1 MPGSIASFSKKVD
14 TIVEL
19 KKDAV
24 SLNSVIIYSIS
35 AAAPAMCIG
44 GSMGFI
50 MGGVGLAVPLAFLIA
65 TVVVVLISASY
76 SQLSERYNSAG
87 GTYSYIR
94 RVFGPELGWW
104 VGWIYIGI
112 TFTVGCVGA
121 IFAIY
126 LCSLF
131 TSIPLWLG
139 IIIIA
144 IPTFFVGWLGIQLTT
159 KGLVAL
165 WLVQTALMV
174 WPALAAFNSQAPAM
188 PDVGRQVFANSWI
201 PSLGSKGLAVAV
213 LFCIWSYVG
222 FETPAYLGEEIKGG
236 SRAVKIAI
244 PVGSIAIGITYIIV
258 TWLWVSSISAD
269 NLAKISG
276 SGTAIFDYCTLIGY
290 PLGRW
295 LITISVCM
303 SCLACWFSFVTALP
317 RMLYDMGRT
326 RALPKSFARL
336 NRHSAPSV
344 ALVVTMVFWL
354 GASLF
359 GAYYSVDTLFS
370 LMSSFACIAY
380 ALVCAAA
387 MKDRWGEKGLKSFFI
402 NKAIPILAIVIM
414 LWMLSSMSAG
424 YLAAVG
430 AWAALGILIIFLLKA
445 VKGRDFFKKVEL

>member
-1 MPGSIASFSKKVD
+1 M
-14 TIVEL
+14 EL
-19 KKDAV
+19 KKDAI

-94 RVFGPELGWW
+94 RVFGPEMGWW

-131 TSIPLWLG
+131 TPLPLWLG
-139 IIIIA
+139 IILIA
-144 IPTFFVGWLGIQLTT
+144 IPTFYVGWKGIQLTT
-159 KGLVAL
+159 KGLVIL

-174 WPALAAFNSQAPAM
+174 WPAIAAFNSQAPSL
-188 PDVGRQVFANSWI
+188 PDVGKQLFASSWI
-201 PSLGSKGLAVAV
+201 PSLGSKGLAMAV
-213 LFCIWSYVG
+213 LLCIWSYVG

-236 SRAVKIAI
+236 SKAVKIAI
-244 PVGSIAIGITYIIV
+244 SVGSVAIGITYIVV
-258 TWLWVSSISAD
+258 TWLWVSSISAE

-276 SGTAIFDYCTLIGY
+276 SGTAIFDYCTLINY

-326 RALPKSFARL
+326 KALPKSFAKL

-344 ALVVTMVFWL
+344 GLIVTMILWL
-354 GASLF
+354 GAALF
-359 GAYYSVDTLFS
+359 GAYFSVDTLFS

-387 MKDRWGEKGLKSFFI
+387 IKDRWGGKGLKSFFI
-402 NKAIPILAIVIM
+402 DKAIPILAIGIM

-424 YLAAVG
+424 YLVAVG
-430 AWAALGILIIFLLKA
+430 AWALVGVVIIVVIRLR
-445 VKGRDFFKKVEL
+445 KGRDFFKQVEL

>member
-1 MPGSIASFSKKVD
+1 M
-14 TIVEL
+14 EL
-19 KKDAV
+19 KKDAI
-24 SLNSVIIYSIS
+24 SLGSVIVYSIS

-65 TVVVVLISASY
+65 TLVVVLISASY

-94 RVFGPELGWW
+94 RVFGPEMGWW

-131 TSIPLWLG
+131 TPIPLWLG
-139 IIIIA
+139 IIVIA
-144 IPTFFVGWLGIQLTT
+144 IPTFFVGWKGIQLTT
-159 KGLVAL
+159 KGLVIL

-174 WPALAAFNSQAPAM
+174 WPAIAAFKSQASALPDIGKQILSTSWTPA
-188 PDVGRQVFANSWI
+188 F
-201 PSLGSKGLAVAV
+201 GSKGLAMAV
-213 LFCIWSYVG
+213 LLCIWSYVG

-236 SRAVKIAI
+236 SRSVKIAI
-244 PVGSIAIGITYIIV
+244 PVGSVAIGITYVVV
-258 TWLWVSSISAD
+258 TWLWVSSISAE

-276 SGTAIFDYCTLIGY
+276 SGTAIFDYCSLIGY

-326 RALPKSFARL
+326 RALPKIFAKL

-344 ALVVTMVFWL
+344 GLVVTMLLWI
-354 GASLF
+354 GAALF
-359 GAYYSVDTLFS
+359 GAYRSVDTLFS

-387 MKDRWGEKGLKSFFI
+387 VKDRWRETGLKSFFI
-402 NKAIPILAIVIM
+402 DKAIPVLAIGIM
-414 LWMLSSMSAG
+414 LWMLSSMSPG
-424 YLAAVG
+424 YLVAVG
-430 AWAALGILIIFLLKA
+430 AWALLGVLIIFFIRA
-445 VKGRDFFKKVEL
+445 RKGKDFFKQVEL

>member
-1 MPGSIASFSKKVD
+1 MPFCKKGGQPM
-14 TIVEL
+14 EL
-19 KKDAV
+19 KKDAI
-24 SLNSVIIYSIS
+24 SLGSVIVYSIS

-65 TVVVVLISASY
+65 TIVVVLISASY

-94 RVFGPELGWW
+94 RVFGPEMGWW

-121 IFAIY
+121 IFATY

-131 TSIPLWLG
+131 TPLPLWLG
-139 IIIIA
+139 IVIIA
-144 IPTFFVGWLGIQLTT
+144 IPTFYVGWKGIQLTT
-159 KGLVAL
+159 KGLVVL

-174 WPALAAFNSQAPAM
+174 WPAIAAFRSQAPAM
-188 PDVGRQVFANSWI
+188 PDIGRQVLAYSWI
-201 PSLGSKGLAVAV
+201 PSLGSKGLAMAV
-213 LFCIWSYVG
+213 LLCIWSYVG

-244 PVGSIAIGITYIIV
+244 PVGSVAIGITYVVV
-258 TWLWVSSISAD
+258 TWLWVSSISPA

-276 SGTAIFDYCTLIGY
+276 SGTAIFDYCSLIGY

-344 ALVVTMVFWL
+344 GLIVTMALWL
-354 GASLF
+354 GAALF
-359 GAYYSVDTLFS
+359 GAYGSVDTLFS

-387 MKDRWGEKGLKSFFI
+387 IKDRWKEKGLTSFLI
-402 NKAIPILAIVIM
+402 DKAVPVLAIGIM
-414 LWMLSSMSAG
+414 LWMLSSMSPG

-430 AWAALGILIIFLLKA
+430 AWAAVGILIIVLLR
-445 VKGRDFFKKVEL
+445 VRKGRDFFKQVEL